1 MVDKARIYVKAGD
14 GGNGAVHFRR
24 EKFIPKGGPDGGDG
38 GRGGSVYVE
47 TDRNLATLDE
57 FAFRQKIEAHRG
69 QHGGGKKMFGKA
81 AEDVTFRVPVGT
93 VISSGGE
100 TYDLDQPGMRVL
112 IAKGGNGGR
121 GNDRFKSSTNT
132 TPMEA
137 EDGTKGEIKWLD
149 LELKLLADVGLIGL
163 PNVGKST
170 LLSVISKAR
179 PKIADY
185 EFTTL
190 EPNLGVMSYEGRNLV
205 VADMPGLIEKA
216 SEGKGLGLQFLR
228 HIERTRVLVHVLAP
242 REEYSI
248 KNLESSEFWDNYMII
263 RRELEAYDPKLLL
276 KKELIVLNKIDLMS
290 KESVLGIV
298 KLFARKKHEI
308 VAISCGTTYG
318 IEEFKSK
325 LFEMF

>member
-1 MVDKARIYVKAGD
+1 MVDTARIYVKAGD

-24 EKFIPKGGPDGGDG
+24 EKYIPKGGPDGGDG
-38 GRGGSVYVE
+38 GRGGSVFVE

-57 FAFRQKIEAHRG
+57 FAFRQKIEARRG

-93 VISSGGE
+93 VITCGKE
-100 TYDLDQPGMRVL
+100 MYDLDQAGMRVL
-112 IAKGGNGGR
+112 IAKGGSGGR

-149 LELKLLADVGLIGL
+149 MELKLLADVGIIGL

-190 EPNLGVMSYEGRNLV
+190 EPNLGVLTFEGKSLV
-205 VADMPGLIEKA
+205 IADVPGLIEKA

-228 HIERTRVLVHVLAP
+228 HIERTRVLVHVLAGEP
-242 REEYSI
+242 VWEDY
-248 KNLESSEFWDNYMII
+248 LII
-263 RRELEAYDPKLLL
+263 RKELEAYDPKLLE
-276 KKELIVLNKIDLMS
+276 KKELILLNKIDLMS
-290 KESVLGIV
+290 KKSVQDV
-298 KLFARKKHEI
+298 TKLFARKKCEF
-308 VAISCGTTYG
+308 VAVSCGSTQG
-318 IEEFKSK
+318 IEEFKRK
-325 LFEMF
+325 LFELI